1 MACNHRCLSQSG
13 TPPHICSLSSSPLV
27 CTPTSCVPG
36 NPPFYTT
43 RWQPTPVF
51 LPGESQGWVS
61 LVGCH
66 LCGRTE
72 SDTTEV
78 TQQQQQQQL
87 LTTAVVLS
95 PIFSILQ
102 AHDCLPSSQARVI
115 NFFPVSNPFLREEDT
130 LQLHFILLKTA
141 GLEKREIKSE
151 KDIKGG
157 THLLIAEV
165 LCCTSSF

>member
-1 MACNHRCLSQSG
+1 MHWRRTWQS
-13 TPPHICSLSSSPLV
+13 
-27 CTPTSCVPG
+27 
-36 NPPFYTT
+36 
-43 RWQPTPVF
+43 TPVF
-51 LPGESQGWVS
+51 LPGESRGRGS
-61 LVGCH
+61 LVGCR
-66 LCGRTE
+66 LWGRTE
-72 SDTTEV
+72 SDTTKA
-78 TQQQQQQQL
+78 TQQQQQQL

-115 NFFPVSNPFLREEDT
+115 NFFPVTNPFLREEDT

-165 LCCTSSF
+165 LC

>member
-1 MACNHRCLSQSG
+1 MHWRRTWQS
-13 TPPHICSLSSSPLV
+13 
-27 CTPTSCVPG
+27 
-36 NPPFYTT
+36 
-43 RWQPTPVF
+43 TPVF
-51 LPGESQGWVS
+51 LPGESRGRGS
-61 LVGCH
+61 LVGCR
-66 LCGRTE
+66 LWGRTE
-72 SDTTEV
+72 SDTTEA